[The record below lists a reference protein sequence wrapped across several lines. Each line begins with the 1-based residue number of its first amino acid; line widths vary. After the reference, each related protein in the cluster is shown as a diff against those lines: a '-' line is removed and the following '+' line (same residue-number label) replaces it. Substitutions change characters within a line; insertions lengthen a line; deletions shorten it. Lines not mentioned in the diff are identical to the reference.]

1 MIAGDDGMDDD
12 ESDYG
17 APAHLTMPEGTE
29 EEQLAWLR
37 ARVQE
42 GLDSGPAR
50 EGTVDELFD
59 GVIRRGRERLEQSKP
74 AA

>member
-1 MIAGDDGMDDD
+1 MMTTGDETMDD
-12 ESDYG
+12 EVDYG
-17 APAHLTMPEGTE
+17 APPHLTMPDGSE

-50 EGTVDELFD
+50 EGTIDELFD
-59 GVIRRGRERLEQSKP
+59 GVIRRGRERLEQSKR